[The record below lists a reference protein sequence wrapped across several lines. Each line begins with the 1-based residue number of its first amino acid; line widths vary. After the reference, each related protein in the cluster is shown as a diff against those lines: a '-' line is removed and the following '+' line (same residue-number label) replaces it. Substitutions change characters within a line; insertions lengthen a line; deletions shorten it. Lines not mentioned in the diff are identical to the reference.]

1 MKKKFLCTLFAVLM
15 FTTSAYAQDIKINI
29 NGNYIKTDAVCET
42 KDNKMF
48 VPISFIAGGLGGEIK
63 WENSKA
69 VITLGDSS
77 IVFEPGSKTAY
88 KNNTAVA
95 LQDEVYISNDRTFV
109 PLDSIKDALG
119 CSVNYDSET
128 GVISINSELSGE
140 NKDLSAP
147 PKIILENHNS
157 NFVTVPVNWNGKT
170 DNTDIYTAVLDSD
183 DADTNIYRPQV
194 NELFRFSFENS
205 VPDKVSVS
213 MTYYGNRDN
222 KWEEQ
227 SVPVFKNG
235 KTFEFVNQPI
245 PSLASFW
252 GSRIYIIEAAW
263 GENICRYAF
272 ITDNKFIYSA
282 WEDLGQRMED
292 LHAIDYCIIDNYVY
306 YAVLGDEE
314 GFHRMLLD
322 GTEDKRICDFSAIT
336 TGINGSTRIKLSEA
350 DDNSLLCEIQPMR
363 QYNEDG
369 SLTPLIPADY
379 YKINLSDYTVTRLD
393 TVN

>member
-15 FTTSAYAQDIKINI
+15 FTTSAYAQDIKINV

-109 PLDSIKDALG
+109 PLDSIKDVLG

-128 GVISINSELSGE
+128 GIININSELSSE
-140 NKDLSAP
+140 NEDLSAP

-170 DNTDIYTAVLDSD
+170 DNTDIYTCLLY
-183 DADTNIYRPQV
+183 T
-194 NELFRFSFENS
+194 
-205 VPDKVSVS
+205 
-213 MTYYGNRDN
+213 
-222 KWEEQ
+222 
-227 SVPVFKNG
+227 
-235 KTFEFVNQPI
+235 
-245 PSLASFW
+245 
-252 GSRIYIIEAAW
+252 SR
-263 GENICRYAF
+263 C
-272 ITDNKFIYSA
+272 
-282 WEDLGQRMED
+282 
-292 LHAIDYCIIDNYVY
+292 V
-306 YAVLGDEE
+306 
-314 GFHRMLLD
+314 
-322 GTEDKRICDFSAIT
+322 
-336 TGINGSTRIKLSEA
+336 
-350 DDNSLLCEIQPMR
+350 
-363 QYNEDG
+363 
-369 SLTPLIPADY
+369 
-379 YKINLSDYTVTRLD
+379 
-393 TVN
+393 